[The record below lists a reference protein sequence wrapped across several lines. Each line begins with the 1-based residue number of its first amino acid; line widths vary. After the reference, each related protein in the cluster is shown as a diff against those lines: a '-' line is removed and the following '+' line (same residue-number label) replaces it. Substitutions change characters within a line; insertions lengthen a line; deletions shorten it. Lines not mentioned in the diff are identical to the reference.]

1 MSSDQPKKQNVTRR
15 DFMKAS
21 AAVSA
26 FTFLPRHVFGG
37 RGYVAPSEKVN
48 IAIVGAGGQGRT
60 NTKGLLQHNDVQI
73 VAVCDVNEQADY
85 SRFF

>member
-1 MSSDQPKKQNVTRR
+1 MKTRR
-15 DFMKAS
+15 DFMKTS

-85 SRFF
+85 SRFY